1 VVNKMDQ
8 ADYAASAF
16 HRIVEDYRAFAEA
29 QNLTQLIAIPVSSR
43 LGDNIT
49 NRSNRMPWYDGP
61 ALLDHLEAAPLHTK
75 PQDRPFRTP
84 VLSVVPA
91 GRVARGIS
99 ATHACGHV
107 RTGASICVG
116 QYGRG
121 PTERCVGASQGLR
134 TESLRAE

>member
-61 ALLDHLEAAPLHTK
+61 ALLEHLEAAPLHTE
-75 PQDRPFRTP
+75 PQDRPFRMP
-84 VLSVVPA
+84 VPPVDPPGPGPRRS
-91 GRVARGIS
+91 S
-99 ATHACGHV
+99 
-107 RTGASICVG
+107 RTIASGTVH
-116 QYGRG
+116 
-121 PTERCVGASQGLR
+121 
-134 TESLRAE
+134 